1 MSEPVILFE
10 KDENVAII
18 TFNRPD
24 KLNSV
29 NAKLRD
35 NFYELIKVIQD
46 DPTIDAVVL
55 SGNGKGFCAGGD
67 LTEFGTDPSVIEK
80 RRIRLQHDLWDDIR
94 RIKQPVAVAIQG
106 FAVGAGLEIAMLC
119 DFRFASKG
127 AVLSLPEASLGML
140 AAASGTQGLPRLM
153 PQGLAL
159 EFALSGVRITAEEG
173 LKKKIISKILAEEEL
188 LEYTINY
195 MKEIVSVNNPEITSW
210 VKSLITT
217 GLDDSL
223 EQGLFEEEI
232 LVKRAWALK

>member
-35 NFYELIKVIQD
+35 NCYELIKVIQD

-119 DFRFASKG
+119 DFR
-127 AVLSLPEASLGML
+127 
-140 AAASGTQGLPRLM
+140 
-153 PQGLAL
+153 
-159 EFALSGVRITAEEG
+159 
-173 LKKKIISKILAEEEL
+173 
-188 LEYTINY
+188 
-195 MKEIVSVNNPEITSW
+195 
-210 VKSLITT
+210 
-217 GLDDSL
+217 
-223 EQGLFEEEI
+223 
-232 LVKRAWALK
+232 